1 MTTETIEKI
10 SDEEVT
16 RVIREVVKG
25 REDYVYDPPS
35 TTGCVYTL
43 NPNETEGVKGSCLV
57 GCVLEILDPELLE
70 ELSNMEWIRED
81 EEGNLDA
88 DGSPSFS
95 SVEAPRFS
103 GKAQAALRAA
113 QACQDISMTW
123 GDALATFEEEMSA

>member
-25 REDYVYDPPS
+25 REDYVYENPG
-35 TTGCVYTL
+35 TAGCVYTL
-43 NPNETEGVKGSCLV
+43 NPNETDGIKGSCLV
-57 GCVLEILDPELLE
+57 GCVLEVLDPDLLE
-70 ELSNMEWIRED
+70 ELSYMEWNHED
-81 EEGNLDA
+81 EEGNLHA
-88 DGSPSFS
+88 TNSPSFS

-103 GKAQAALRAA
+103 WKAQAALRAA
-113 QACQDISMTW
+113 QACQDVQVTW